1 MKLVTRYIALLLRFQ
16 FRLLAGLA
24 VGFFAFFLLLLNAT
38 LQEFAGEQVALW
50 LSNSLKTEVRIE
62 GFRYRPMRRFEMGK
76 LYIED
81 HYGDTLLVADSL
93 RLQLGS
99 LRLLRQQIDLSKIE
113 IGHLD
118 ARLSRKA
125 YEQNFNFDFLINFFA
140 AAPTDTVTTPSS
152 IRFRL
157 GALKLRDGRLS
168 FADDTRPRLTNGFD
182 PAHWKVQQLRF
193 QVDSIFGSA
202 DSSSVHLKQLAFK
215 EAGGLSVKEIS
226 GKLAVLPDGL
236 RLDRLRLR
244 SSHSQLAASVKL
256 SYGSYDDFE
265 DFNERVRLF
274 AEIDQLSVGTPD
286 LRWLLGSRAPG
297 ASVYASGE
305 LSGRLSRLRSRNL
318 ELGIG
323 QQSFIRGAVSITGLP
338 DFEAALYDLRFDEAY
353 FDWQELAAV
362 LRLSALPEQLQGLT
376 YLQMQGDAFGYLNDF
391 VAKGEFGTNLG
402 QIRSD
407 LNIKLDPQT
416 STYSGFVALE
426 DFNLGQLT
434 GDSLLGKIDL
444 ATDIKGRGN
453 TWEDFEGQLNG
464 QIHFVDYNKY
474 RYQGIQL
481 DGYLDRQAYSGQLNI
496 VDSNAHLRFF
506 GLADLSG
513 EVPFFNFVA
522 EIDTIQLQAL
532 GFTQDTIG
540 ISGYAE
546 LCGEGASLD
555 ALFGEFSLRLMQL
568 GFNQRSLQLNELN
581 VFSYSDSDFPR
592 RLRLESPFGMA
603 EIRGDFAWSTF
614 PTLVKHYVHHFV
626 QREKQ
631 PPLSD
636 SLQFVEAD
644 FDFSQ
649 AQTLADWLAPGEYT
663 IGPLRGH
670 ATLATAT
677 NELDLAIEAP
687 ELRQGSVRLNN
698 LQLLGTSDN
707 DSLFFDLYA
716 DTLWYADAL
725 LAQQLSLEHVISND
739 TLGFQVRAMGEAA
752 YNDLRLDGQID
763 FAHGAPAL
771 TFAPSV
777 LTVYDNSWEL
787 SQEGA
792 IVFEDSVVFIPS
804 VQFNKSG
811 QFVGIQGRLGARPSD
826 TLHLQLQDVDLQ
838 QLNPLLSIYKTSM
851 EGYANMDLQ
860 AQSLLG
866 EAAVFGTIAV
876 SELVLDGQPLGDLNV
891 SSVYAIDRGEADLKA
906 ELVSEGDTLAI
917 ISGTL
922 GQSRSAEQ
930 VNLQARLSHSP
941 IHPLEHLLKPTFTD
955 VSGRATA
962 QLFLRGTWRDLELT
976 GQAELEQARTRV
988 DFLNQYYNI
997 NKRVLFTPTSI
1008 DFDGADIT
1016 DDSGGKGTLGG
1027 KILHQS
1033 FRRTRLDLQLDA
1045 ENLLVLNTE
1054 PNFTDAYFGTGRLTG
1069 RANFTGPIDLVDIQI
1084 RATTERGTRFAIP
1097 LDAETNRAN
1106 LDFITFVDKSD
1117 TLREE
1122 PEDKGFEVSGIN
1134 FGMNVTATPEA
1145 EFSILFDRV
1154 AGDIIKGR
1162 GAGSIEFRMD
1172 PQGEIQMFGN
1182 YTFSG
1187 GDYSFTLANIPT
1199 KRFRISEGSTI
1210 QWTGDPYDATINLN
1224 AVYRQRANVDPLL
1237 TEAQRVLINR
1247 SNGRARTYMNVD
1259 TYLKLTGS
1267 LLRPTINFEIKLPT
1281 VNENDASDVLVA
1293 RIQNINNNEQEL
1305 NNQVLGLLVAGQFI
1319 PNDNSNAANNF
1330 IGSTGA
1336 NSLTEAL
1343 SNQLNN
1349 VLSQVFDN
1357 VNIGI
1362 NYRSSN
1368 LGTVTDVTRND
1379 LTVALNTT
1387 LFNDRVRIDGNVG
1400 NTLQAG
1406 TAGNT
1411 SAQNLAGEVIV
1422 EYLITPD
1429 GSLKVKA
1436 FNKLDD
1442 RIIVNRESNYR
1453 QGVGISYT
1461 ENYDHFSELLE
1472 KPKRFIQDRLLRR
1485 IPWLPDRWKGDF

>member
-24 VGFFAFFLLLLNAT
+24 VCFFAFFLLLLNAT
-38 LQEFAGEQVALW
+38 LQEFAGEQVAFW
-50 LSNSLKTEVRIE
+50 LSKSLKTEVRIE
-62 GFRYRPMRRFEMGK
+62 GFRYRPLRRFEMGR

-113 IGHLD
+113 IGYLD

-125 YEQNFNFDFLINFFA
+125 YEPSFNYDFLINFFA
-140 AAPTDTVTTPSS
+140 PSPSDTVTAPSS

-157 GALKLRDGRLS
+157 GAFKLRDGRLT
-168 FADDTRPRLTNGFD
+168 FTDDTRQRVTDGFD
-182 PAHWKVQQLRF
+182 PSHWRVDQLAF

-202 DSSSVHLKQLAFK
+202 DSSSVNLKQLSFK
-215 EAGGLSVKEIS
+215 EANGLSVKEIS
-226 GKLAVLPDGL
+226 GRMAVLADGL
-236 RLDRLRLR
+236 RLSDLRLR
-244 SSHSQLAASVKL
+244 SSHSLLSASVKL
-256 SYGSYDDFE
+256 NYGSFADFE
-265 DFNERVRLF
+265 NFQERVRLS
-274 AEIDQLSVGTPD
+274 ADIDQLSVGTPD
-286 LRWLLGSRAPG
+286 LKWLLGSKAPG
-297 ASVYASGE
+297 ASVYMRGE
-305 LSGRLSRLRSRNL
+305 INGRLSKLRTRKL

-323 QQSFIRGAVSITGLP
+323 KQTFIKGAVSITGLP
-338 DFEAALYDLRFDEAY
+338 NFKDALYDLRFDEAY
-353 FDWQELAAV
+353 FDWQEMAAA
-362 LRLSALPEQLQGLT
+362 LQLGALPEQLKGLT
-376 YLQMQGDAFGYLNDF
+376 YLEMQGDAFGYLNDF
-391 VAKGEFGTNLG
+391 VAKGQFGTNLG
-402 QIRSD
+402 LIRSD
-407 LNIKLDPQT
+407 LNVKLDPKT

-426 DFNLGQLT
+426 NFNLAELT
-434 GDSLLGKIDL
+434 GDSSLGYIDL
-444 ATDIKGRGN
+444 ATDIKGKGN
-453 TWEDFEGQLNG
+453 SWAAFEGRLNG
-464 QIHFVDYNKY
+464 QVYFVDFNQY
-474 RYQGIQL
+474 RYQGVQVNGSL
-481 DGYLDRQAYSGQLNI
+481 ERQAYSGELSI
-496 VDSNAHLRFF
+496 ADSNAQLRFT
-506 GLADLSG
+506 GLADLSSD
-513 EVPFFNFVA
+513 VPFFNFVA

-532 GFTQDTIG
+532 GLTKDTIG

-555 ALFGEFSLRLMQL
+555 ALFGEFNLRLMQL
-568 GFNQRSLQLNELN
+568 GFNQRHLELNELN
-581 VFSYSDSDFPR
+581 LSSYSDGNFPR
-592 RLRLESPFGMA
+592 RLRLESPFGLA

-614 PTLVKHYVHHFV
+614 PTLVQHYVHHFV

-631 PPLSD
+631 PPLPD
-636 SLQFVEAD
+636 SLQFVEAE

-649 AQTLADWLAPGEYT
+649 AQTLADWLVPGMYT

-670 ATLATAT
+670 ATLDAAA

-687 ELRQGSVRLNN
+687 ELRQGNIRLSN
-698 LQLLGTSDN
+698 LQLLATSDN

-716 DTLWYADAL
+716 DTLWFVDAL
-725 LAQQLSLEHVISND
+725 LAQQLSFEQVISND
-739 TLGFQVRAMGEAA
+739 TLGFQIRAMGEAA

-763 FAHGAPAL
+763 FAHGLPAL

-777 LTVYDNSWEL
+777 LTVYDNHWEL
-787 SQEGA
+787 SQQGA
-792 IVFEDSVVFIPS
+792 ILFEDSAVVVPS
-804 VQFNKSG
+804 VNFSQSG
-811 QFVGIQGRLGARPSD
+811 QFVGLQGRLGARPTD
-826 TLHLQLQDVDLQ
+826 TLLLQLQDVDLQ
-838 QLNPLLSIYKTSM
+838 QLNPLLAIYKTSM

-891 SSVYAIDRGEADLKA
+891 SSVYAVDRGEADLKA
-906 ELVSEGDTLAI
+906 ELVNEGDTLAV

-922 GQSRSAEQ
+922 GQPGSAEQ
-930 VNLQARLSHSP
+930 VNLKANLNHSP

-955 VSGRATA
+955 VSGKATA
-962 QLFLRGTWRDLELT
+962 QLFLRGTWRDLQLT
-976 GQAELEQARTRV
+976 GQADLEQARMRV

-997 NKRVLFTPTSI
+997 NKRVVFTPTSI
-1008 DFDGADIT
+1008 DFDAADIT
-1016 DDSGGKGTLGG
+1016 DDSGGKGSLGG
-1027 KILHQS
+1027 RILHQS
-1033 FRRTRLDLQLDA
+1033 FKRTRLDLQLDA
-1045 ENLLVLNTE
+1045 QNLLVLNTE

-1122 PEDKGFEVSGIN
+1122 PEEKGFEVSGVN

-1162 GAGSIEFRMD
+1162 GAGAIEFRMD

-1187 GDYSFTLANIPT
+1187 GDYSFTLANIPS

-1379 LTVALNTT
+1379 LSVALNTT

-1406 TAGNT
+1406 TTGNT

-1461 ENYDHFSELLE
+1461 ENYDTFSELLE
-1472 KPKRFIQDRLLRR
+1472 KPKRFLQDRLLRR
-1485 IPWLPDRWKGDF
+1485 IPWLPESWKGEF

>member
-1 MKLVTRYIALLLRFQ
+1 MA
-16 FRLLAGLA
+16 
-24 VGFFAFFLLLLNAT
+24 FFAFFLLLLNAT

-50 LSNSLKTEVRIE
+50 LSKSLKTEVRIE

-99 LRLLRQQIDLSKIE
+99 LRILRQQIDLSKIE
-113 IGHLD
+113 IGQLD

-125 YEQNFNFDFLINFFA
+125 YEESFNYDFLVRFFA
-140 AAPTDTVTTPSS
+140 PAPSDTLTPPSS

-157 GALKLRDGRLS
+157 GALKLRNGQLS
-168 FADDTRPRLTNGFD
+168 FTDDTRQRITDGFD

-193 QVDSIFGSA
+193 QIDSIFGSA

-215 EAGGLSVKEIS
+215 ETSGLSIKEIS
-226 GKLAVLPDGL
+226 GKLAVLPDGVRLDAL
-236 RLDRLRLR
+236 RLS
-244 SSHSQLAASVKL
+244 SSHSQLSASVKL
-256 SYGSYDDFE
+256 SYGSYDDLQ
-265 DFNERVRLF
+265 DFSERVRLF
-274 AEIDQLSVGTPD
+274 ANIDQLSLGKTD

-305 LSGRLSRLRSRNL
+305 FSGRLSRLRTRRF

-338 DFEAALYDLRFDEAY
+338 DYQAALYDLRFDEAY
-353 FDWQELAAV
+353 FDWQELAGA
-362 LRLSALPEQLQGLT
+362 LRLGALPEQLQGLS
-376 YLQMQGDAFGYLNDF
+376 YLEMQGDAFGYLNDF
-391 VAKGEFGTNLG
+391 VAKGQFGTNLG
-402 QIRSD
+402 RIRSD
-407 LNIKLDPQT
+407 LNIKLDPKK
-416 STYSGFVALE
+416 STYSGFLALK
-426 DFNLGQLT
+426 DFSLSQLT
-434 GDSLLGKIDL
+434 GDSTLGKIDL
-444 ATDIKGRGN
+444 ATDIKGQGN
-453 TWEDFEGQLNG
+453 RWADFSGQLNG
-464 QIHFVDYNKY
+464 KINYADYNNY
-474 RYQGIQL
+474 RYRGIQL
-481 DGYLDRQAYSGQLNI
+481 DGYLDKQAYSGQLSI
-496 VDSNAHLRFF
+496 ADSNASLRFF

-513 EVPFFNFVA
+513 SVPFFNFVA

-532 GFTQDTIG
+532 GWTKDTVG

-546 LCGEGASLD
+546 LCGDGGSVDE
-555 ALFGEFSLRLMQL
+555 LFGEFSLRLMQL
-568 GFNQRSLQLNELN
+568 GFNQRSLKFDELN
-581 VFSYSDSDFPR
+581 VYSYADSDFPR
-592 RLRLESPFGMA
+592 RLRLESPFGLA

-614 PTLVKHYVHHFV
+614 PTLLKHYVHHFV
-626 QREKQ
+626 QRHKQ
-631 PPLSD
+631 PPLPD
-636 SLQFVEAD
+636 SLQFVEAE

-649 AQTLADWLAPGEYT
+649 GQALADWLAPGEYT
-663 IGPLRGH
+663 LGPLRGH
-670 ATLATAT
+670 ASLNAAK

-687 ELRQGSVRLNN
+687 ELRQGSLRLNN

-716 DTLWYADAL
+716 DTIWYANAL
-725 LAQQLSLEHVISND
+725 VAQQLSLEHVISND
-739 TLGFQVRAMGEAA
+739 SLGFQVRAMGEAA
-752 YNDLRLDGQID
+752 YNDLRLDGLVD
-763 FAHGAPAL
+763 FSSGAPAL
-771 TFAPSV
+771 TFFPSAI
-777 LTVYDNSWEL
+777 TVYDNSWEL
-787 SQEGA
+787 KQQGA
-792 IVFEDSVVFIPS
+792 IVFEDSAVHIPMVNFS
-804 VQFNKSG
+804 QGG
-811 QFVGIQGRLGARPSD
+811 QFVGLQGRLGASDSD
-826 TLHLQLQDVDLQ
+826 TLLLRLQDVDLQ
-838 QLNPLLSIYKTSM
+838 QLNPLLAIYNTSM
-851 EGYANMDLQ
+851 EGYANVDLQ
-860 AQSLLG
+860 AQSIFG
-866 EAAVFGTIAV
+866 DAAIFGSIAV
-876 SELVLDGQPLGDLNV
+876 SELVLDGQPLGDLTA
-891 SSVYAIDRGEADLKA
+891 SSVYDLERGAADLRA
-906 ELVSEGDTLAI
+906 ALVGESDTLAI
-917 ISGTL
+917 ISGSL
-922 GQSRSAEQ
+922 GRPGSDEQ
-930 VNLQARLSHSP
+930 VNLQAELNHSP

-976 GQAELEQARTRV
+976 GEAELEQARTRV
-988 DFLNQYYNI
+988 DFLNQYYNVS
-997 NKRVLFTPTSI
+997 KKVLFTPNSI
-1008 DFDGADIT
+1008 DFSGAEIS
-1016 DDSGGKGTLGG
+1016 DDSGGKGQLSGR
-1027 KILHQS
+1027 ILHQS

-1045 ENLLVLNTE
+1045 QNLLVLNTE

-1084 RATTERGTRFAIP
+1084 RAATERGTRFAIP

-1106 LDFITFVDKSD
+1106 LDYITFVDKSD
-1117 TLREE
+1117 TLRSAPEE
-1122 PEDKGFEVSGIN
+1122 KGFELSGVN
-1134 FGMNVTATPEA
+1134 FGMNVTATPDA

-1162 GAGSIEFRMD
+1162 GAGAVEFRMD

-1187 GDYSFTLANIPT
+1187 GDYSFTLANIPS

-1224 AVYRQRANVDPLL
+1224 AVYRQRASIIPLL
-1237 TEAQRVLINR
+1237 TEGQLSLLLDR
-1247 SNGRARTYMNVD
+1247 SNGRARTHMNVD

-1281 VNENDASDVLVA
+1281 ANENDASDVLVA

-1305 NNQVLGLLVAGQFI
+1305 NNQVLGLLVAGQFL
-1319 PNDNSNAANNF
+1319 PSDNQIASNF

-1336 NSLTEAL
+1336 NSLTEVL
-1343 SNQLNN
+1343 SNQLNA

-1379 LTVALNTT
+1379 ITVALNTT

-1400 NTLQAG
+1400 NTLQPG
-1406 TAGNT
+1406 TAGNAT
-1411 SAQNLAGEVIV
+1411 AQNLAGEVIV

-1429 GSLKVKA
+1429 GNLRLKA

-1453 QGVGISYT
+1453 QGVGLSYT
-1461 ENYDHFSELLE
+1461 ENYDTTAELIE
-1472 KPKRFIQDRLLRR
+1472 KPKRFVQDRLLRR
-1485 IPWLPDRWKGDF
+1485 IPWLPNEWKGDF